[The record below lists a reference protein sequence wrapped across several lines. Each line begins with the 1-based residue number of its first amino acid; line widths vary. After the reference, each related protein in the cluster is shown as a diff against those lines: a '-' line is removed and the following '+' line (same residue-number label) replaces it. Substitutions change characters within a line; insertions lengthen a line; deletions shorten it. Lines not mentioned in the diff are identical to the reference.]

1 MPKLK
6 KRVSKDFTTIH
17 NTMIRDMNLGATE
30 RGVLLTMLS
39 LPDNWD
45 FSIKGLTSILPD
57 GYTKISTSLKKLEK
71 AGYLI
76 RQRVYSDGKICD
88 WEYTFSDEPMDMEA
102 VENDDSFCP
111 QEADNQEMEN
121 LESENLIQGPQI
133 LENRRA
139 NKINKNQIKKNQVS
153 MNQISINPSASDSRK
168 NVENPNDG
176 SMDGYAEEKQI
187 YTEVVRENISYQEYR
202 EWIEM
207 FANGYMTVGELD
219 EIVEMIVRAICS
231 RKPVERICGQDFPRE
246 VIQSAMLKVDRTCLE
261 NAIET
266 MKQTD
271 NIRNYERYLISTLFN
286 EANGRHFKENAE
298 ERNIDYAIR
307 RDFGDPCDG
316 FRERR

>member
-6 KRVSKDFTTIH
+6 KKVSKDFTTIH

-88 WEYTFSDEPMDMEA
+88 WEYTFSDEPMD
-102 VENDDSFCP
+102 VENVQNCDSFCP
-111 QEADNQEMEN
+111 QEAENQKVGKQET
-121 LESENLIQGPQI
+121 ENLIQGFQI

-139 NKINKNQIKKNQVS
+139 NKIKKNQIKKNQVS
-153 MNQISINPSASDSRK
+153 TNQISINQSASDSGK
-168 NVENPNDG
+168 AVENQNDG
-176 SMDGYAEEKQI
+176 LMDGYTGEKQI
-187 YTEVVRENISYQEYR
+187 YTEVVQSNIEYDEYR

-207 FANGYMTVGELD
+207 LANGYMTVNELD

-246 VIQSAMLKVDRTCLE
+246 VIKSAMLKVDRTCLE

-298 ERNIDYAIR
+298 GRNIDYAIR
-307 RDFGDPCDG
+307 RDFGNPYD
-316 FRERR
+316 

>member
-6 KRVSKDFTTIH
+6 KKVSKDFTTIH

-88 WEYTFSDEPMDMEA
+88 WEYTFSDEPMD
-102 VENDDSFCP
+102 VENVQNCDSFCP
-111 QEADNQEMEN
+111 QEAENQEVGKQET
-121 LESENLIQGPQI
+121 ENLIQGFQI

-139 NKINKNQIKKNQVS
+139 NKIKKNQIKKNQVS
-153 MNQISINPSASDSRK
+153 MNQISINQSASDSGK
-168 NVENPNDG
+168 AVENQNDG
-176 SMDGYAEEKQI
+176 LMDGYTGEKQI
-187 YTEVVRENISYQEYR
+187 YTEVVQSNIEYDEYR

-207 FANGYMTVGELD
+207 LANGYMTVNELD
-219 EIVEMIVRAICS
+219 EIVGMIVRAICS

-246 VIQSAMLKVDRTCLE
+246 VIKSAMLKVDRTCLE

-298 ERNIDYAIR
+298 GRNIDYAIR
-307 RDFGDPCDG
+307 RDFGNPYD
-316 FRERR
+316 

>member
-6 KRVSKDFTTIH
+6 KKVSKDFTTIH

-88 WEYTFSDEPMDMEA
+88 WEYTFSDEPMD
-102 VENDDSFCP
+102 VENVQNCDSFCP
-111 QEADNQEMEN
+111 QEAEKQEVEKQ
-121 LESENLIQGPQI
+121 ETENLIQGFQI

-139 NKINKNQIKKNQVS
+139 NKIKKNQIKKNQVS
-153 MNQISINPSASDSRK
+153 TNQISINQSASDSGK
-168 NVENPNDG
+168 AVENQNDG
-176 SMDGYAEEKQI
+176 LMDGYTGEKQI
-187 YTEVVRENISYQEYR
+187 YTEVVQSNIEYDEYR

-207 FANGYMTVGELD
+207 LANGYMTVNELD
-219 EIVEMIVRAICS
+219 EIVGMIVRAICS

-246 VIQSAMLKVDRTCLE
+246 VIKSAMLKVDRTCLE

-298 ERNIDYAIR
+298 GRNIDYAIR
-307 RDFGDPCDG
+307 RDFGNPYD
-316 FRERR
+316 